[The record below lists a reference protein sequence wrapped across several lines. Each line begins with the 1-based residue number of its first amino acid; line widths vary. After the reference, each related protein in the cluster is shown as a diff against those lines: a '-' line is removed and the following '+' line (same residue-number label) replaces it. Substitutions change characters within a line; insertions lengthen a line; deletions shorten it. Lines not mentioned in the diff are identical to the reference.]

1 VAVPKKIITESTL
14 PVALHHIDKW
24 SGKLTWELYA
34 ERLALA
40 LGEKR
45 ISRHTLLTY
54 KVLVEAFNAKKDALR
69 ASAQDSGAKEPD
81 ITLDFAKQEIATLE
95 AKVARLEKLNDLLRE
110 QFVRW
115 QYNFYMMPGVDMEK
129 LNAKL
134 DKGMVAVKRR

>member
-1 VAVPKKIITESTL
+1 MPKKIITEATL
-14 PVALHHIDKW
+14 PIALHHLDKW

-54 KVLVEAFNAKKDALR
+54 KVLVEAFNARKNALR
-69 ASAQDSGAKEPD
+69 ASTHISGAKEPD

-95 AKVARLEKLNDLLRE
+95 AKVARLEKQNDLFKE

-115 QYNFYMMPGVDMEK
+115 QYNYYMMPGVDMEK
-129 LNAKL
+129 LDQKK
-134 DKGMVAVKRR
+134 DKALTAVNRR